1 LSLVDAYGFLAFRAH
16 FCELSLEAA
25 CTKGLLFS
33 HDVSLSA
40 QDDIAVCAFK
50 VPHVPVLALCFRTF
64 VCKDDLIAGI
74 AARLDR
80 LSVVSSTKN
89 APVVEVAL

>member
-33 HDVSLSA
+33 ERKCLMNCQMGVSWSPHDVSLSA

-64 VCKDDLIAGI
+64 VCKDDL
-74 AARLDR
+74 
-80 LSVVSSTKN
+80 K
-89 APVVEVAL
+89 